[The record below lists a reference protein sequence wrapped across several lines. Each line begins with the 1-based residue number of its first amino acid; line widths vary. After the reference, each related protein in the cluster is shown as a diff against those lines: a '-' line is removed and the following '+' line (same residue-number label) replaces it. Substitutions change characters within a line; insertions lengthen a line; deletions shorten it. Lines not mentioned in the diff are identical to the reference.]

1 MIEKQTVRDM
11 IARLEN
17 DRNLEVTFLRENY
30 ESNEI
35 DYDTWI
41 NNTLDV
47 INQYDD
53 QISILQQLLSE

>member
-1 MIEKQTVRDM
+1 MIKKQTVTDM
-11 IARLEN
+11 IARLED

-41 NNTLDV
+41 NETLSV
-47 INQYDD
+47 INQYDN

>member
-1 MIEKQTVRDM
+1 MIEKQTVRNM